1 MQLQNF
7 KLEKEDMVVNYGKFV
22 SKELVLRTIS
32 ALLLAPIIL
41 FIVYQGG
48 IVYIGTVII
57 IAVLMA
63 FEWSDLLKNKYE
75 DNQKAL
81 QIWKLIALVY
91 ILLPCT
97 SLIWLRAHTN
107 GAVII
112 IWLLAIVWVTDIGAY
127 IGGNLIGGWKLC
139 PKISP
144 KKTWSGFVC
153 GILAAYL
160 VGIITSVY
168 AHSHKP
174 SFLIALSIVL
184 SIYGQ
189 IGDLIESW
197 IKRKFGVKNSGH
209 IIPGHGGIL
218 DRVDSLVP
226 VAPKVVLVVLFDKWG
241 MF

>member
-1 MQLQNF
+1 M
-7 KLEKEDMVVNYGKFV
+7 GKFAT
-22 SKELVLRTIS
+22 KEFILRVIS

-48 IVYIGTVII
+48 ILYIGTVVI

-63 FEWSDLLKNKYE
+63 FEWSDLLKSKYTN
-75 DNQKAL
+75 DQKSL

-107 GAVII
+107 GVII
-112 IWLLAIVWVTDIGAY
+112 IVWLLAIVWATDIGAY
-127 IGGNLIGGWKLC
+127 LGGNIIGGWKLC
-139 PKISP
+139 PMISP
-144 KKTWSGFVC
+144 KKTWSGLIC
-153 GILAAYL
+153 GVLFAYL
-160 VGIITSVY
+160 VSIITSIYVY
-168 AHSHKP
+168 SHKP
-174 SFLIALSIVL
+174 VFLITLSVLL
-184 SIYGQ
+184 SIYAQ

-197 IKRKFGVKNSGH
+197 IKRKFGVKDSGH
-209 IIPGHGGIL
+209 VIPGHGGIL